1 MSSEGEAGKWK
12 LLCGVLDVDTEDLA
26 ATRCQYKLALA
37 GIHVN
42 IFDLLQHVRTG
53 AAGLVRRFGN
63 VKELARYSKRRGR
76 IFPRE
81 QAKGGALRVLLR
93 VLFGSGRG
101 G

>member
-1 MSSEGEAGKWK
+1 MSSEGEVGKWK
-12 LLCGVLDVDTEDLA
+12 LLCEVLGVDTEGLA
-26 ATRCQYKLALA
+26 ATKCQYKRALA

-53 AAGLVRRFGN
+53 AVGQVRRFAN

-81 QAKGGALRVLLR
+81 QAKGGALRFLLR
-93 VLFGSGRG
+93 VLFG
-101 G
+101 